1 MRSQQQEAALK
12 AVMKWY
18 RAGDKQVFRLDGYA
32 GTGKTTLARDFAA
45 GIEGQVAFTAFTGK
59 AAHVMRG
66 KGCENATTIHGLIY
80 KLVKEDERG
89 QPVFV
94 LNPDSHARRTRLI
107 VIDEASMVNA
117 TIGRDLLRFG
127 VPIIVIGDPAQ
138 LPPVE
143 GEGFFTTGEPDFM
156 LTEIHRQARDSP
168 IIKMAT
174 IVREGGRL
182 QVGDYG
188 DGSRVVHLHDYKVEP
203 CDQILVG
210 RNVTRRNIN
219 SGLREQYGLRG
230 NYPLGGD
237 KLVCLRNDYQRGFLN
252 GSLWIVEQ
260 VIKASDDGP
269 IVLRVVSEEGSA
281 AVTATTH
288 AGFFNGRPIP
298 DPREYVN
305 FDFGY
310 ALTVHKAQGSQWD
323 DVVLHGEH
331 NYFGADARRWLY
343 TGLTRAAKRIIAIK
357 R

>member
-1 MRSQQQEAALK
+1 MRSSQQEAALK
-12 AVMKWY
+12 AVVKWY
-18 RAGDKQVFRLDGYA
+18 RAGDKQVFRLYGYA

-45 GIEGQVAFTAFTGK
+45 GIDGQVAFAAFTGK

-66 KGCENATTIHGLIY
+66 KGCLNATTIHGLIY
-80 KLVKEDERG
+80 RLEKKDENG
-89 QPVFV
+89 
-94 LNPDSHARRTRLI
+94 NPIFIINLDSLARRTQLI
-107 VIDEASMVNA
+107 VIDEASMVNEK
-117 TIGRDLLRFG
+117 IGRDLLSFG

-143 GEGFFTTGEPDFM
+143 GAGFFTTDEPDFM

-188 DGSRVVHLHDYKVEP
+188 DGSRVVHLYDYKVEP

-210 RNVTRRNIN
+210 RNVTRCNIN
-219 SGLREQYGLRG
+219 SGLRERYGLRG
-230 NYPLGGD
+230 TYPLGGD
-237 KLVCLRNDYQRGFLN
+237 KLVCLRNDFRRGFLN
-252 GSLWIVEQ
+252 GSLWIVER

-269 IVLRVVSEEGSA
+269 IVLHVASEEGGA

-288 AGFFNGRPIP
+288 AGFFNGRPIL

-323 DVVLHGEH
+323 DVVLHGEQ